1 MESQT
6 ELEAITKLQ
15 NKLMRKVKR
24 LGFDV
29 TDDDISDEISDAIN
43 FVNNRRGFISTS
55 TCLYEKKFDSI
66 IIDLALASI
75 AKYGAEGEMSHTEN
89 GIGRSYENGGK
100 YPYTLIMQI
109 PPLARSPE

>member
-1 MESQT
+1 MESQA
-6 ELEAITKLQ
+6 ELVKLKQ
-15 NKLMRKVKR
+15 KLMRKAKR

-29 TDDDISDEISDAIN
+29 IEEDISDEIEDAIN

-55 TCLYEKKFDSI
+55 NCLYEEKFSSI
-66 IIDLALASI
+66 IIDLALSAI
-75 AKYGAEGEMSHTEN
+75 AKYGAEGEISHSEN

>member
-6 ELEAITKLQ
+6 ELTKLQ
-15 NKLMRKVKR
+15 NKLMRKAKR
-24 LGFDV
+24 IGFDV
-29 TDDDISDEISDAIN
+29 TDEDISDEISDAIN
-43 FVNNRRGFISTS
+43 FVNNRRGFVPTS
-55 TCLYEKKFDSI
+55 SCLYEEKYSSI
-66 IIDLALASI
+66 IVDLALSAI
-75 AKYGAEGEMSHTEN
+75 AKYGAEGEISHSEN

>member
-6 ELEAITKLQ
+6 ELLIKIQ
-15 NKLMRKVKR
+15 NKLMRRAKR
-24 LGFDV
+24 IGLDV
-29 TDDDISDEISDAIN
+29 TDEDISDEISDAIN
-43 FVNNRRGFISTS
+43 FVNNRRGFVPTS
-55 TCLYEKKFDSI
+55 SCLYEEKYSSI
-66 IIDLALASI
+66 IVDLALSAI
-75 AKYGAEGEMSHTEN
+75 AKYGAEGQISHSEN

>member
-6 ELEAITKLQ
+6 ELTKLR
-15 NKLMRKVKR
+15 NKLMRKAKR
-24 LGFDV
+24 IGFDV
-29 TDDDISDEISDAIN
+29 TDEDISDEILDAIN
-43 FVNNRRGFISTS
+43 FVNNRRGFVPTS
-55 TCLYEKKFDSI
+55 SCLYEEKYSSI
-66 IIDLALASI
+66 IVDLALSAI
-75 AKYGAEGEMSHTEN
+75 AKYGAEGEISHSEN

>member
-1 MESQT
+1 MESQA
-6 ELEAITKLQ
+6 ELVKLKQ
-15 NKLMRKVKR
+15 KLIRKAKR

-29 TDDDISDEISDAIN
+29 IEEDISDEIEDAIN
-43 FVNNRRGFISTS
+43 FVNNRRGFVSTS
-55 TCLYEKKFDSI
+55 NCLYEGKFSSI
-66 IIDLALASI
+66 IIDLALSAI
-75 AKYGAEGEMSHTEN
+75 AKYGAEGEISHSEN